1 MPLYEV
7 LTHFT
12 KRKSLCLLA
21 GVLFYWGH
29 SAAQKKTMPAEKR
42 IREVMQQAYNQF
54 KSSSGGANASYIPFL
69 ANVDPELYGIAVC
82 TAGGKV
88 LELGDSRY
96 EFGIESISKVFVLA
110 LAMQQRGAKA
120 VEDSIGVNATGMPF
134 NSVMA
139 VEQDP
144 QRAVNPL
151 VNAGAMA
158 TNSFIR
164 APNSAAKWAM
174 IDDMMAKFASRRL
187 SVIQQLYAS
196 ETATNLHNRA
206 IAWLLYSYG
215 RFYDDVSEAVD
226 LYTRAC
232 SYGASTRDLAVMA
245 GTLANN
251 GVNPVTRE
259 KVIDAALCPRILA
272 TMLTEGLYDNTGAW
286 IYHTGLP
293 AKSGVGGGI
302 IAVAPGKMAIAVF
315 APPLDK
321 SGNSVKAQ
329 KTLQYMI
336 DELKLNLL
344 APPN

>member
-1 MPLYEV
+1 MPLHGV
-7 LTHFT
+7 L
-12 KRKSLCLLA
+12 KPIIGKSLFLLA
-21 GVLFYWGH
+21 GMLLYW
-29 SAAQKKTMPAEKR
+29 SQSYAQKNALPTEKR

-54 KSSSGGANASYIPFL
+54 KNSSGGANASYIPYL
-69 ANVDPELYGIAVC
+69 ANVDPELYGIAIC
-82 TAGGKV
+82 TTDGKV
-88 LELGDSRY
+88 LELGDTKF

-139 VEQDP
+139 VELDP

-158 TNSFIR
+158 THSFIR
-164 APNSAAKWAM
+164 APTSAAKWTM
-174 IDDMMAKFASRRL
+174 IDDIMAKFASRRL

-206 IAWLLYSYG
+206 IAWLLNSYG
-215 RFYDDVSEAVD
+215 RFYDDVSESVD

-232 SYGASTRDLAVMA
+232 SYGSTTRDLAIMA

-251 GVNPVTRE
+251 GVNPVSRE
-259 KVIDAALCPRILA
+259 KVIDAVLCPRILA
-272 TMLTEGLYDNTGAW
+272 TMITEGLYDNTGSW

-329 KTLQYMI
+329 KTLQYII

-344 APPN
+344 MPQG